1 MTKNSF
7 KIGLLGLGM
16 MGKQHMESSR
26 ALPGVE
32 MVTRNSPPFDKLP
45 PQPTSELTQTA
56 LCQAMIE
63 DPTIDAIDICLPT
76 GMHAPLTI
84 AALDAGKHV
93 LCEKPMALTAQDC
106 TRMLAAGDRAWKRN
120 HRILM
125 IAHVLRF
132 WPAYLYL
139 REAVACRSYGDIRS
153 LALGRKSGLPVWAPW
168 LLRPEES
175 GGGIFD
181 MLVHDF
187 DQALSLFGAPT
198 SAVVSSPASYNVVD
212 CSLKYPDG
220 YEIAV
225 AGGWY
230 EGEVPF
236 SMHFDLK
243 SRGGDLRYAG
253 GQLQLTHPGGRVEE
267 IVQAKSDAYAAQL
280 AYFVDCCQ
288 NNRPPLDCTP
298 ESSAQAVELALKI
311 SAMAQGGV
319 AEQSLW
325 ERRLSARLR
334 RRRTVPQGLAESS
347 RV

>member
-1 MTKNSF
+1 MTKTSF

-32 MVTRNSPPFDKLP
+32 MVTRDSPGFDQLP
-45 PQPTSELTQTA
+45 PQATSELTQTA

-84 AALDAGKHV
+84 AALNAGKHV
-93 LCEKPMALTAQDC
+93 LCEKPMALTTEDC
-106 TRMLAAGDRAWKRN
+106 ARMLEASDRAWKR
-120 HRILM
+120 HQGVLM

-139 REAVACRSYGDIRS
+139 REAVACRSYGDIQS

-168 LLRPEES
+168 LLRAEES
-175 GGGIFD
+175 GGGILD

-187 DQALSLFGAPT
+187 DQALLLFGAPT
-198 SAVVSSPASYNVVD
+198 SVVVRSPASHNMVD
-212 CSLKYPDG
+212 CSLKYPNG
-220 YEIAV
+220 FEIAV
-225 AGGWY
+225 DGGWY

-236 SMHFDLK
+236 SMHFELA
-243 SRGGDLRYAG
+243 SRAGELRYTA
-253 GQLQLTHPGGRVEE
+253 GQLQLAHPAGPVEP
-267 IVQAKSDAYAAQL
+267 IVQAKSDAYAVQL

-288 NNRPPLDCTP
+288 KGHRPLECTP
-298 ESSAQAVELALKI
+298 ESSAQAVALALKVA
-311 SAMAQGGV
+311 AMAAKGDGV
-319 AEQSLW
+319 EHPL
-325 ERRLSARLR
+325 
-334 RRRTVPQGLAESS
+334 
-347 RV
+347 